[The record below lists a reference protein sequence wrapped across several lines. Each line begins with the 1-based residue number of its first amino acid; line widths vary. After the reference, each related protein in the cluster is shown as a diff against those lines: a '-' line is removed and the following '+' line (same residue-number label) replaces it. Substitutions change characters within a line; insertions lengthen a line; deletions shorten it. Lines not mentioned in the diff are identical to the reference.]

1 MKNCDFLLGA
11 ALGAIVVGAV
21 VGCGIK
27 KCGGSGGNP
36 PPECEYPPIIA
47 PPCGFCPCCPPERCK
62 KPKKKDPCK
71 GCYYE
76 KYERKTCR

>member
-11 ALGAIVVGAV
+11 ALGAVVVGAV
-21 VGCGIK
+21 VGCGMK
-27 KCGGSGGNP
+27 NCGGSGGNDP
-36 PPECEYPPIIA
+36 PGCDCPPIIV
-47 PPCGFCPCCPPERCK
+47 PRCGFCPWCPPENCK
-62 KPKKKDPCK
+62 KPKKKDTCK